1 MFENTRWSNPNYQP
15 DFNYAERVEAARQG
29 MPWYNIGSD
38 IAQTIGRA
46 GESVMQ
52 KLYTNE
58 ILKQLYG
65 DNGGETEAA
74 AQSAP
79 SVTPSVVP
87 AAPAAAPAE
96 TPAPAP
102 AAAPAGENGAVEI
115 TTPLQGTVVRVPVKV
130 GDSVKQGQSVCVIE
144 TLKMENDVPAPKD
157 GVIASVLVHSGDSV
171 KTDEVILTM
180 N

>member
-15 DFNYAERVEAARQG
+15 DFNYAERVEVARQG

-79 SVTPSVVP
+79 AVTQSVVP
-87 AAPAAAPAE
+87 AAPAAAPSF
-96 TPAPAP
+96 APALP
-102 AAAPAGENGAVEI
+102 SPQ
-115 TTPLQGTVVRVPVKV
+115 P
-130 GDSVKQGQSVCVIE
+130 
-144 TLKMENDVPAPKD
+144 M
-157 GVIASVLVHSGDSV
+157 VIAGGGGSQTEVGNPLLSSRVEPLTKQQYDDLVKKYYFSVQQNPVYDFSYGV
-171 KTDEVILTM
+171 V
-180 N
+180 

>member
-15 DFNYAERVEAARQG
+15 NFNYAERVEAARQG

-65 DNGGETEAA
+65 EPEQNG
-74 AQSAP
+74 QSAP
-79 SVTPSVVP
+79 ASPASQPMVV
-87 AAPAAAPAE
+87 
-96 TPAPAP
+96 
-102 AAAPAGENGAVEI
+102 AGGGGSQTEVGNPLLSSRVE
-115 TTPLQGTVVRVPVKV
+115 PLTKQQYDDLVKKYYFNVQQNPVYDFSYGVV
-130 GDSVKQGQSVCVIE
+130 
-144 TLKMENDVPAPKD
+144 
-157 GVIASVLVHSGDSV
+157 
-171 KTDEVILTM
+171 
-180 N
+180 

>member
-15 DFNYAERVEAARQG
+15 NFNYAERVEAARQG

-65 DNGGETEAA
+65 EPEQT
-74 AQSAP
+74 AP
-79 SVTPSVVP
+79 ATP
-87 AAPAAAPAE
+87 AATASQPIVV
-96 TPAPAP
+96 
-102 AAAPAGENGAVEI
+102 AGGGGSQTEVGNPLLASRVE
-115 TTPLQGTVVRVPVKV
+115 PLTKAQYDDLVKKYYYGMQMADQPMYDFTYGVV
-130 GDSVKQGQSVCVIE
+130 
-144 TLKMENDVPAPKD
+144 
-157 GVIASVLVHSGDSV
+157 
-171 KTDEVILTM
+171 
-180 N
+180 